1 MDEWHLGDKSVEQKV
16 VDIAL
21 DHNLVSKF
29 TSFVAVE
36 HKIVN
41 PSDIA
46 QTIPVS
52 VDLPEGW
59 EYHKVFGGPPQLV
72 EKSPTQKIKTPAQTS
87 HIRSARISLP
97 GTATNMPI
105 YFVVGIGVIFISLVI
120 LIRQQIAYI
129 KKN

>member
-1 MDEWHLGDKSVEQKV
+1 M
-16 VDIAL
+16 
-21 DHNLVSKF
+21 NKF

-46 QTIPVS
+46 QIIPVP

-59 EYHKVFGGPPQLV
+59 EYHKVFGGLPQLV
-72 EKSPTQKIKTPAQTS
+72 EKSPTQKMKSPTQKIKTQPQTMSSPSQIS
-87 HIRSARISLP
+87 HIRSPRISLP

-105 YFVVGIGVIFISLVI
+105 YFVFGIGVIFISLVM
-120 LIRQQIAYI
+120 LIRQRIEYV
-129 KKN
+129 K